1 MSVLSVLIKDL
12 VERTTLADNTC
23 FIAGTVDANK
33 ITFSNLVAA
42 IKGKLGAAAQKSV
55 ANNLTTAAAGT
66 SVLDAYQGKLLSDKI
81 DSLNSTLN
89 NLKWTD
95 WVNLGSAL
103 GVSIKYRYNAYEVE
117 LLYSGTFEKKV
128 INGGSAGYVF
138 PALPDGLN
146 PRYNVDH
153 SIYACA
159 GNNAGAITL
168 QCYPTGTPNAFKI
181 TSHKTITVEPEYV
194 CGRFRYTRN

>member
-1 MSVLSVLIKDL
+1 M
-12 VERTTLADNTC
+12 
-23 FIAGTVDANK
+23 AGLFVMPENSWRELRRRKTE
-33 ITFSNLVAA
+33 TEL
-42 IKGKLGAAAQKSV
+42 
-55 ANNLTTAAAGT
+55 
-66 SVLDAYQGKLLSDKI
+66 Y
-81 DSLNSTLN
+81 STLDN
-89 NLKWTD
+89 FKWTD

-103 GVSIKYRYNAYEVE
+103 GVLIKYRYNAYEVE
-117 LLYSGTFEKKV
+117 LQYSGTFEKKV
-128 INGGSAGYVF
+128 IAGGSAGYVF

-168 QCYPTGTPNAFKI
+168 QCYPTGTPNTFKI

>member
-1 MSVLSVLIKDL
+1 MSMLSVPVKDL
-12 VERTTLADNTC
+12 NEKKTIDNDTYIVC
-23 FIAGTVDANK
+23 GNTEANN
-33 ITFSNLVAA
+33 ISYENLV
-42 IKGKLGAAAQKSV
+42 KPLR
-55 ANNLTTAAAGT
+55 
-66 SVLDAYQGKLLSDKI
+66 DE
-81 DSLNSTLN
+81 LNSTLD

-103 GVSIKYRYNAYEVE
+103 GVLIKYRYNAYEVE
-117 LLYSGTFEKKV
+117 LQYSGTFEKKV
-128 INGGSAGYVF
+128 IAGGSAGYVF

-146 PRYNVDH
+146 PRYNVEH

-168 QCYPTGTPNAFKI
+168 QCYPTGTPNTFKI

>member
-1 MSVLSVLIKDL
+1 MSMLSVPVKDL
-12 VERTTLADNTC
+12 NEKKTIDNDTYIVC
-23 FIAGTVDANK
+23 GNTEANK
-33 ITFSNLVAA
+33 ISYENLV
-42 IKGKLGAAAQKSV
+42 KPLR
-55 ANNLTTAAAGT
+55 
-66 SVLDAYQGKLLSDKI
+66 DE
-81 DSLNSTLN
+81 LNSTLD

-103 GVSIKYRYNAYEVE
+103 GVLIKYRYNAYEVE
-117 LLYSGTFEKKV
+117 LQYSGTFEKKV
-128 INGGSAGYVF
+128 IAGGSAGYVF

-146 PRYNVDH
+146 PRYNVEH

-168 QCYPTGTPNAFKI
+168 QCYPTGTPNTFKI

>member
-1 MSVLSVLIKDL
+1 MNILRKAFKIFNGSSWDKYHLKTDSKQVVHTKKDGTDTT
-12 VERTTLADNTC
+12 VEEQLN
-23 FIAGTVDANK
+23 
-33 ITFSNLVAA
+33 
-42 IKGKLGAAAQKSV
+42 
-55 ANNLTTAAAGT
+55 
-66 SVLDAYQGKLLSDKI
+66 
-81 DSLNSTLN
+81 SLNSTLD

-95 WVNLGSAL
+95 WTNLGTSL
-103 GVSIKYRYNAYEVE
+103 GVLIKYRYNAYEVE

-128 INGGSAGYVF
+128 IAGGSAGYVF

-159 GNNAGAITL
+159 GNNVGAITL
-168 QCYPTGTPNAFKI
+168 QCYPTGTPNTFKI

>member
-1 MSVLSVLIKDL
+1 MNILRKAFKIFDGSSWNEYHLKTDSKQVIHTKADGTDTT
-12 VERTTLADNTC
+12 VEEQLLA
-23 FIAGTVDANK
+23 
-33 ITFSNLVAA
+33 
-42 IKGKLGAAAQKSV
+42 
-55 ANNLTTAAAGT
+55 
-66 SVLDAYQGKLLSDKI
+66 
-81 DSLNSTLN
+81 LNSTLD
-89 NLKWTD
+89 NLKWTN
-95 WVNLGSAL
+95 WTNLGTSL
-103 GVSIKYRYNAYEVE
+103 GVLIKYRYNAYEVE

-128 INGGSAGYVF
+128 IAGGSAGYVF

-168 QCYPTGTPNAFKI
+168 QCYPTGTPNTF
-181 TSHKTITVEPEYV
+181 KTITVEPEYV

>member
-1 MSVLSVLIKDL
+1 M
-12 VERTTLADNTC
+12 
-23 FIAGTVDANK
+23 
-33 ITFSNLVAA
+33 
-42 IKGKLGAAAQKSV
+42 
-55 ANNLTTAAAGT
+55 
-66 SVLDAYQGKLLSDKI
+66 
-81 DSLNSTLN
+81 
-89 NLKWTD
+89 KWTD
-95 WVNLGSAL
+95 WTNLGSSL
-103 GVSIKYRYNAYEVE
+103 GVLIKYRYNAYEVE
-117 LLYSGTFEKKV
+117 LQYSGTFEKKV
-128 INGGSAGYVF
+128 IAGGSAGYAF

-168 QCYPTGTPNAFKI
+168 QCYPAGTPNTFKI

>member
-1 MSVLSVLIKDL
+1 MSMLSVLIKDL
-12 VERTTLADNTC
+12 VEKTTLEDGTYLVAGNT
-23 FIAGTVDANK
+23 DANK
-33 ITFSNLVAA
+33 ITFLNLVNA
-42 IKGKLGAAAQKSV
+42 IKKKLG
-55 ANNLTTAAAGT
+55 
-66 SVLDAYQGKLLSDKI
+66 LD
-81 DSLNSTLN
+81 

-95 WVNLGSAL
+95 WVNLGSAM
-103 GVSIKYRYNAYEVE
+103 GVSIKYRYTAYEVE

-128 INGGSAGYVF
+128 ITGGSAGYAF

-168 QCYPTGTPNAFKI
+168 QCYPTGTPNTFKI

-194 CGRFRYTRN
+194 CGYFRYTRN